1 MPVVMRWVKGTGR
14 AGSLTYASK
23 ALATSPP
30 GGGSNDNRPPGWK
43 YNVLDTAFVGG
54 QAASLRHSQ
63 VPVSKTWASANAM
76 LVCPLRNR
84 RQKGSSISLR

>member
-1 MPVVMRWVKGTGR
+1 MPVVTRWVKGTGR

-30 GGGSNDNRPPGWK
+30 GGGSNDKRPPGWK

-54 QAASLRHSQ
+54 PGRLLAPFAGAGLEDVGLRQRDVGLSLEEA
-63 VPVSKTWASANAM
+63 P
-76 LVCPLRNR
+76 PE
-84 RQKGSSISLR
+84 G